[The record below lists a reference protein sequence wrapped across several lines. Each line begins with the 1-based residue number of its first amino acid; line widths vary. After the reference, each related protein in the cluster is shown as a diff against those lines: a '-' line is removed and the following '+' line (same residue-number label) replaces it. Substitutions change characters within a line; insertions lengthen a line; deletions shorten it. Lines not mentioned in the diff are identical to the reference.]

1 LQNRLCIITFEKS
14 NNKGVAMDLD
24 KLELAIDIGFG
35 NNKYILKIDDKLV
48 KGKFPTAVA
57 RVPAK
62 AKEDKDVYKFGSGY
76 YRVGEEA
83 VEKTEPTRSIK
94 FLIRHTPLFIQ
105 HTLQSNNIKKINE
118 LVVRT
123 GLSLFYY
130 DDYKEVFKNTIK
142 NMDIGVESIK
152 VKLFAQG
159 QGILYDY
166 LSQNDTTEI
175 NKITV
180 VDIGN
185 YTIDFLHFKKEGDA
199 FKPFKEECF
208 GLPKG
213 AYIIINLL
221 RDYLQEEYRIDLT
234 EQEASIVLQ
243 NGYFNFRG
251 KKIDVKD
258 VIEDLKNEYTFR
270 ILNLLENRTD
280 LIDRTDKVIFGGG
293 GAYFLDESE
302 LPEHSFISKEPE
314 FANVRGYLIK

>member
-1 LQNRLCIITFEKS
+1 MELNRL
-14 NNKGVAMDLD
+14 
-24 KLELAIDIGFG
+24 ELGSDIGFG
-35 NNKYILKIDDKLV
+35 SNKYILKIDDELI

-57 RVPAK
+57 RVSVK

-76 YRVGEEA
+76 YRVGERA

-105 HTLQSNNIKKINE
+105 HILQSNNIKKVDE

-130 DDYKEVFKNTIK
+130 DDYKEAFKNIIK

-166 LSQNDTTEI
+166 LSQNDATEMDE
-175 NKITV
+175 ITV

-185 YTIDFLHFKKEGDA
+185 YTIDFLHFVREDNNTFRPLKK
-199 FKPFKEECF
+199 ECF
-208 GLPKG
+208 GLPEG

-221 RDYLQEEYRIDLT
+221 KDYIQDEYNITLT
-234 EQEASIVLQ
+234 EQETDTILQ
-243 NGYFNFRG
+243 NGYVTIRG
-251 KKIDVKD
+251 RKIDLKD
-258 VIEDLKNEYTFR
+258 VIEDLKNEYTFG
-270 ILNLLENRTD
+270 ILNLLKSKTN
-280 LIDRTDKVIFGGG
+280 LIDKTDKVIFGGG
-293 GAYFLDESE
+293 GAYFLDKNE
-302 LPEHSFISKEPE
+302 LPEHSFISEEPE
-314 FANVRGYLIK
+314 FANVRGYLIKQ